1 MIDASDTMI
10 SVVSGRWHFWRV
22 VVVIVAV
29 LVTGCSDDQP
39 GRPAGSPSTDECRD
53 SAAAFDAE
61 RAVVDLE
68 YQARL
73 DEWLALEAEREAL
86 DAEWA
91 DSKDSKSVLEDS
103 KAAALESGDSDA
115 ADALKTAWTASIA
128 LSSDWDR
135 LEAEWSR
142 IEAKLEVFIDAAAEE
157 PAGTDWPL
165 DPRRHSDRWP
175 DLFEHRAALN
185 SEWSDLARSMSDL
198 FEQMS
203 ALYRQAAAETP
214 DQTSPQA
221 DLAEQFSD
229 MFKRRSALYD
239 RYAASTM
246 LWSDHWQV
254 AATWHQQA
262 ADLAW
267 NCRYSSV

>member
-1 MIDASDTMI
+1 M
-10 SVVSGRWHFWRV
+10 SGRFIRAATV
-22 VVVIVAV
+22 VVA
-29 LVTGCSDDQP
+29 LCLLAAGCSDDQP
-39 GRPAGSPSTDECRD
+39 DRPAGSPSADECRG
-53 SAAAFDAE
+53 SAAALDAD
-61 RAVVDLE
+61 RSDVDLE

-73 DEWLALEAEREAL
+73 DEWLALEVERETL

-91 DSKDSKSVLEDS
+91 ALKDPKSAPEDS
-103 KAAALESGDSDA
+103 KADASESGDSDA
-115 ADALKTAWTASIA
+115 ADASKAAWTSAIA
-128 LSSDWDR
+128 LGSDWDR
-135 LEAEWSR
+135 LEAEWVR

-157 PAGTDWPL
+157 PAGADWPL

-185 SEWSDLARSMSDL
+185 DEWSDLARSMSDL

-203 ALYRQAAAETP
+203 DLYRQAASETS
-214 DQTSPQA
+214 DQASPQA
-221 DLAEQFSD
+221 DLAVQLSD
-229 MFKRRSALYD
+229 MFGHRSALYD

-246 LWSDHWQV
+246 LWSDHWQA

-267 NCRYSSV
+267 NCRNAST

>member
-10 SVVSGRWHFWRV
+10 PIVSGRWHFWRV
-22 VVVIVAV
+22 AIAVVAV
-29 LVTGCSDDQP
+29 LATGCSDDQP
-39 GRPAGSPSTDECRD
+39 DRLAGLPSDDECRV
-53 SAAAFDAE
+53 SAAALDAE
-61 RAVVDLE
+61 RADVDLE

-73 DEWLALEAEREAL
+73 DEWLALEAERGIL
-86 DAEWA
+86 DADWA
-91 DSKDSKSVLEDS
+91 ALKDSTAIPEDS
-103 KAAALESGDSDA
+103 KAAAAESGDSDA
-115 ADALKTAWTASIA
+115 ADASKAAWTSAIA
-128 LSSDWDR
+128 LGSDWDR

-157 PAGTDWPL
+157 PAGADWPL

-185 SEWSDLARSMSDL
+185 AEWSDLARSMLDL

-203 ALYRQAAAETP
+203 ALYRQAASA
-214 DQTSPQA
+214 DALGA
-221 DLAEQFSD
+221 DLADQLSDQFE
-229 MFKRRSALYD
+229 RRSDLYD

-246 LWSDHWQV
+246 LWSDHWL
-254 AATWHQQA
+254 ATATWHQQA

>member
-1 MIDASDTMI
+1 M
-10 SVVSGRWHFWRV
+10 SGRFIRAATV
-22 VVVIVAV
+22 VVA
-29 LVTGCSDDQP
+29 LCLLAAGCSDDQP
-39 GRPAGSPSTDECRD
+39 DRPAGSPGADECRG
-53 SAAAFDAE
+53 SAAALDAE
-61 RAVVDLE
+61 RADVDLE

-73 DEWLALEAEREAL
+73 DEWLALEAERGTL

-91 DSKDSKSVLEDS
+91 ALKESKSVPEDS
-103 KAAALESGDSDA
+103 KAAASESGGSDA
-115 ADALKTAWTASIA
+115 ADASKTAWTSAIA
-128 LSSDWDR
+128 LGSDWDR
-135 LEAEWSR
+135 LEAEWVR

-157 PAGTDWPL
+157 PAGADWPL

-185 SEWSDLARSMSDL
+185 AEWSDLARSMSDL

-203 ALYRQAAAETP
+203 ALYRQAASA
-214 DQTSPQA
+214 DALGA
-221 DLAEQFSD
+221 DLADQFSD
-229 MFKRRSALYD
+229 QFKRRSDLYD

-246 LWSDHWQV
+246 LWSDHWQA

-267 NCRYSSV
+267 NCQEAST